1 MSSSASNSSHHRKLA
16 LIISNG
22 NYSRSNNKISHSAN
36 KVNNLA
42 EKLQSI
48 SFKVT
53 KYTDIQTDPE
63 MFGNV
68 KKFADEITDGDII
81 LFYYSGQS
89 DHVNNKNYLI
99 PIKDDII
106 ESDRDV
112 EDIATSADKILERL
126 VEKNTSYI
134 TLFILDCCKS
144 YMRKA
149 GPKSKN
155 ATESKGLRE
164 MKLTNGA
171 LIQFA
176 CAPNQTAPG
185 ELYSKHLLKNI
196 TKRKATIENIFHS
209 IMNDVY
215 EESNQTQKPL
225 TINGL
230 HKHGETNLNKQIIM
244 IPNIV
249 SDAKWQ
255 SQAHTIAG
263 GLGLGTDMNKL
274 NCPQGICI
282 DENQTILVADI
293 SNHRIMEYTRDKKE
307 GRRIAGKTTSG
318 YNRGHLSGPLNVIN
332 DADSKRFIICDSN
345 NRQVL
350 QWTRGSSKKPKIM
363 IDNVACS
370 GLAMDDEGS
379 IYISDS
385 QKHEVRRYCAGERKG
400 TIVAGGHGQGSR
412 PCQLNHPTYIF
423 VDRDQSVYV
432 SDSWN
437 NRVTKWTKGAKEGIV
452 VAGGQ
457 GRGKNLTQL
466 DCPTGV
472 TIDASG
478 AVYVADHWNNRI
490 MRWGKNAKHG
500 DIIAGHRYTSGTDS
514 NQLTG
519 PTGLV
524 FDEAGNLY
532 VSDSYNH
539 RVQRYAIKED

>member
-89 DHVNNKNYLI
+89 DHVNNKNYLV
-99 PIKDDII
+99 PIKDDNI

-134 TLFILDCCKS
+134 TLFILDCCKP
-144 YMRKA
+144 YIRKA
-149 GPKSKN
+149 GSKSKN

-176 CAPNQTAPG
+176 CAPNQTAP
-185 ELYSKHLLKNI
+185 
-196 TKRKATIENIFHS
+196 
-209 IMNDVY
+209 V
-215 EESNQTQKPL
+215 
-225 TINGL
+225 
-230 HKHGETNLNKQIIM
+230 

-437 NRVTKWTKGAKEGIV
+437 NRVMKWAKGAKEGIV

-478 AVYVADHWNNRI
+478 AVYVADHWNNRV

-500 DIIAGHRYTSGTDS
+500 DIIVGHRYTSGTDS